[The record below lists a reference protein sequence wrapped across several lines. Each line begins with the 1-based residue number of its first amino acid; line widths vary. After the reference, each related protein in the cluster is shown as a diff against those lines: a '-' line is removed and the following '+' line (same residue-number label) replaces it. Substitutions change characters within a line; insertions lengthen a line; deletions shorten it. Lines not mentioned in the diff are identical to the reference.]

1 MPRGVVA
8 ASVVQQILQSDDVGG
23 DGGDRF
29 RGIGPGMRG
38 AGQMHYDIGWKFGA
52 GTRYGHIHLRD
63 MEIFAADIWEASAN
77 PLGIPPDGDDIA
89 PEIRFRILAHQY
101 IDEEGADHAGRAGY
115 RDGLAVQSGPVDG
128 QGRAM

>member
-29 RGIGPGMRG
+29 RGIG
-38 AGQMHYDIGWKFGA
+38 
-52 GTRYGHIHLRD
+52 
-63 MEIFAADIWEASAN
+63 SAN